1 VAVALSASDGGSR
14 VSAAGDEV
22 GDQAGERMGDR
33 SRGTRDR
40 RGSGAGA
47 PKMLWAW
54 LLLAACCGAAAQEY
68 CVACSGPNA
77 VYRCV
82 IEGAQPNG
90 GQPLQMLCLTAM
102 AKAGNH
108 AACSVTRGTV
118 FDCDGPV
125 KRVPWTAANAAPA
138 PPAPQ
143 QPSAGRAGA
152 AAPPA
157 ADPNAPPQTVV
168 EMAQRANQQTAE
180 QMKKAGE
187 NISQGAKSVGDAVSN
202 ATKKTWDCMTSLF
215 TRC

>member
-1 VAVALSASDGGSR
+1 M
-14 VSAAGDEV
+14 DE
-22 GDQAGERMGDR
+22 AGEGD
-33 SRGTRDR
+33 GVDTV
-40 RGSGAGA
+40 GA
-47 PKMLWAW
+47 PARWLPWLA
-54 LLLAACCGAAAQEY
+54 LLLFAALLTREAAAQEY

-82 IEGAQPNG
+82 IEGAQPQG
-90 GQPLQMLCLTAM
+90 GQPLQMLCATAM

-125 KRVPWTAANAAPA
+125 RRVPWSAANAPLPA
-138 PPAPQ
+138 APQ
-143 QPSAGRAGA
+143 QPA
-152 AAPPA
+152 ATQAPPA
-157 ADPNAPPQTVV
+157 AEGPPETVV
-168 EMAQRANQQTAE
+168 EMAQRANQQTSE

-187 NISQGAKSVGDAVSN
+187 NISQGAKSMGDAVGN

>member
-1 VAVALSASDGGSR
+1 VGEHARGAANRRSGGASAPSL
-14 VSAAGDEV
+14 
-22 GDQAGERMGDR
+22 
-33 SRGTRDR
+33 
-40 RGSGAGA
+40 
-47 PKMLWAW
+47 LWAW

-82 IEGAQPNG
+82 IEGAQPHG

-125 KRVPWTAANAAPA
+125 KRVPWMPANAAPA
-138 PPAPQ
+138 PALPQ
-143 QPSAGRAGA
+143 QPSAGHAE
-152 AAPPA
+152 AAPPV
-157 ADPNAPPQTVV
+157 ADPDAPPQTVV
-168 EMAQRANQQTAE
+168 EMARRANEQTTE

-187 NISQGAKSVGDAVSN
+187 NITQGAKSVGDAVGN
-202 ATKKTWDCMTSLF
+202 ATKKTWDCMSSLF

>member
-1 VAVALSASDGGSR
+1 VGDR
-14 VSAAGDEV
+14 AGD
-22 GDQAGERMGDR
+22 GLAGHSRAAADWR
-33 SRGTRDR
+33 SRRA
-40 RGSGAGA
+40 SAL
-47 PKMLWAW
+47 KVLWAW
-54 LLLAACCGAAAQEY
+54 LLLLAACWGAAAQEY

-82 IEGAQPNG
+82 IEGAQPHG

-143 QPSAGRAGA
+143 QPSAGQAGA
-152 AAPPA
+152 APSA
-157 ADPNAPPQTVV
+157 ADPDAPPQTVV

-187 NISQGAKSVGDAVSN
+187 NITQGAKSVGDAVSN